1 MRATSR
7 DVRCRK
13 TCNVALVNVHQLNAR
28 LTLRTSLLNSSR
40 QRTVARMHRAR
51 TEARHEPRPL
61 RRLAIIGVGPS
72 AIYLLQHLE
81 REIDRF
87 RPALTDIYLFEE
99 RDRLGVGMPYD
110 RCTTDQYNLCNI
122 SSAEIPPLHE
132 PLVDWLHSLSDE
144 ELATQGIARENIDAD
159 ETYRRTTLGDYFHN
173 QYTAIAKSLIE
184 RNIALHEYAN
194 AEVVDLIDDEHTGT
208 FEVRLG
214 DEQRVTVDRVVIS
227 TGHTFAEADEPEHGY
242 FASPWPMQKLLP
254 AAGVLHN
261 FEIGILGAS
270 LSAFDVV
277 SSLSHR
283 HGAFVRRDSLVF
295 EPFAGAESFRIVLHS
310 AEGWL
315 PHLQYEQTE
324 AFRVVYRHVDRDTM
338 LALRDAEGFLSLD
351 SYFDTVCRPALVTAF
366 EKDGRP
372 DIVTLLTTDS
382 ATLEVFVKAMS
393 DEHTA
398 DDPFALMRAE
408 MREAKRS
415 LRKGLPVHWKE
426 TLDDLMFT
434 LNYHFDWLAAEDHL
448 RYRRI
453 IAPFLLN
460 VIAAMPLH
468 SASIMLALHDAGH
481 LDLLP
486 GKVTIKAKRQG
497 ETQIEVDNNG
507 ETSSRSYRMFVNC
520 SGQGSLDIDTF
531 PFEGLKLSGAVS
543 TATAPFRDDAAR
555 EEVASAHSE
564 LLTQPGPAASLRAG
578 GIAIDGYYR
587 LLDNRGKPNLRILDI
602 AFPHA
607 TGTRPYSF
615 GLQACDATA
624 AVVVQSW
631 CLECDEGGTPS
642 AGDQDV
648 TETYEDMP
656 DPAERA

>member
-1 MRATSR
+1 M
-7 DVRCRK
+7 
-13 TCNVALVNVHQLNAR
+13 NVHKWNAR
-28 LTLRTSLLNSSR
+28 LKLRTRACNSSR

-51 TEARHEPRPL
+51 TESRSDTRPL
-61 RRLAIIGVGPS
+61 CRLAIIGVGPS
-72 AIYLLQHLE
+72 ALYLLQHLE

-99 RDRLGVGMPYD
+99 RDRMGVGMPYD

-122 SSAEIPPLHE
+122 SSAEIPPLHQS
-132 PLVDWLHSLSDE
+132 LVDWLHSLSDE
-144 ELATQGIARENIDAD
+144 ELATQGIAREKIDAD
-159 ETYRRTTLGDYFHN
+159 ETYRRTTLGDYFHH
-173 QYTAIAKSLIE
+173 QYSAIAKSM
-184 RNIALHEYAN
+184 RKHNIALHEYSN
-194 AEVVDLIDDEHTGT
+194 SEVVDVIDLSDYENAGT
-208 FEVRLG
+208 VEIRFG
-214 DEQRVTVDRVVIS
+214 NEQRAIVDRVVIS
-227 TGHTFAEADEPEHGY
+227 TGHAFGEADDQEHGY

-254 AAGVLHN
+254 AEGAFHN

-277 SSLSHR
+277 SSLAHR
-283 HGAFVRRDSLVF
+283 HGAFVRRDSLVY
-295 EPFAGAESFRIVLHS
+295 EPFSGAENFRLVLHS

-315 PHLQYEQTE
+315 PHLQYEQAE

-338 LALRDAEGFLSLD
+338 LALRDEDGFLSLD
-351 SYFDTVCRPALVTAF
+351 AYFDAVCRPALAAAF
-366 EKDGRP
+366 AKDKRP
-372 DIVTLLTTDS
+372 DIVALLIDEN

-398 DDPFALMRAE
+398 DDPFQLMRAE

-481 LDLLP
+481 LDLLS
-486 GKVTIKAKRQG
+486 GKVAIKEKRDG
-497 ETQIEVDNNG
+497 ETHVDVEYSG

-520 SGQGSLDIDTF
+520 SGQGSLDLHSF
-531 PFEGLKLSGAVS
+531 PFEGLKTGGAVS
-543 TATAPFRDDAAR
+543 EATAPFRDDAAR
-555 EEVASAHSE
+555 GEVERAQPE
-564 LLTQPGPAASLRAG
+564 LLTESGGAASLRAG
-578 GIAIDGYYR
+578 GVAIDGYYR
-587 LLDNRGKPNLRILDI
+587 LLDSRGQPNPRILDI
-602 AFPHA
+602 AFPDA

-624 AVVVQSW
+624 GIVVQSW
-631 CLECDEGGTPS
+631 CLECNEGEMPPAS
-642 AGDQDV
+642 VQHV

-656 DPAERA
+656 EPADRA